1 MEIST
6 KLIKTL
12 FENIQRHDINEND
25 TNLVEDDIIDSVD
38 IMKLIMEIE
47 KYFNKSL
54 DAKFIIPNNFEDFQ
68 SIQKMLTQAFVN

>member
-68 SIQKMLTQAFVN
+68 SIQKMLMQ